1 MSVPLIEGP
10 FTRRSTDA
18 TAFLRQRAD
27 AAFVAT
33 LKGWGGIR
41 AGRVRQRPTKVH
53 WAEQVDETGE
63 PDRRTFERERI
74 V

>member
-27 AAFVAT
+27 AAFEAMP
-33 LKGWGGIR
+33 KGWGRLSSPLTNEMSFVGTLADGAAQR
-41 AGRVRQRPTKVH
+41 MSRQQTHEMR
-53 WAEQVDETGE
+53 GS
-63 PDRRTFERERI
+63 
-74 V
+74 